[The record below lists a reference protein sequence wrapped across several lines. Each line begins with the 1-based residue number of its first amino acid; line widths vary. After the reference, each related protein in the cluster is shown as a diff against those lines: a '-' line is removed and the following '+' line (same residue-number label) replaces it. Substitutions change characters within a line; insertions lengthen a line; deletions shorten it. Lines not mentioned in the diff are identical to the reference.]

1 MLHPKPGD
9 SAAVSQRKEAAA
21 RVSFYSRRKE
31 AITNYQQTARLCVWC
46 TVCAISTKK
55 KRGGEVAVCGMVVGN
70 RMHLVLCGAFHPYI
84 PHLLILRPPST
95 PSQLKESFK
104 WCNDFRRRDKYG
116 DQDGNAACF
125 NVEKCAA
132 SAPASG
138 DAKYALL
145 LTNTLQHEP
154 KSHRFRPEQFWSFT
168 AWCVCYSL
176 QQQPFLPVSFVLSLD
191 PSLSRSFSLFL
202 ALSAPSLPFSLSRSL
217 ALSSLPPF
225 LTLPE

>member
-1 MLHPKPGD
+1 
-9 SAAVSQRKEAAA
+9 
-21 RVSFYSRRKE
+21 
-31 AITNYQQTARLCVWC
+31 
-46 TVCAISTKK
+46 
-55 KRGGEVAVCGMVVGN
+55 
-70 RMHLVLCGAFHPYI
+70 MHLVLCGAFHPYI

-191 PSLSRSFSLFL
+191 PSFL
-202 ALSAPSLPFSLSRSL
+202 ALSRSSLLFLLPPSLSRSL
-217 ALSSLPPF
+217 ALSLSPPSLPFSLSPND
-225 LTLPE
+225 TCRVCMINHY